1 MLVES
6 KRSIPCNSFSR
17 NLDDYIVKYQPLLDE
32 CIVQSF
38 NEPTAVQKLK
48 EHNRGVYKAM
58 IDTTRYT
65 AYNRRL
71 FNSNRFTR
79 QEQIKIVKDQLQA
92 IKKANQEYSDT
103 QQTYLAK
110 IDELVAKLNP
120 TQAMQIC
127 RDTILTENN
136 RMIAAAN
143 ELIDLPNSLCDR
155 FKIALDTFNTEL
167 EQVYKMIGAPIP
179 N

>member
-1 MLVES
+1 MVES
-6 KRSIPCNSFSR
+6 RRSIPCDSFSR

-32 CIVQSF
+32 CIAQSF
-38 NEPTAVQKLK
+38 NEPNAIQKLK
-48 EHNRGVYKAM
+48 KHNLDVYKTM

-79 QEQIKIVKDQLQA
+79 QEQIKIVQNQLAA
-92 IKKANQEYSDT
+92 IKKANEEYSDT
-103 QQTYLAK
+103 QQKYLAN

-120 TQAMQIC
+120 SQAMQIC

-143 ELIDLPNSLCDR
+143 ELIDLPKSLCDQ
-155 FKIALDTFNTEL
+155 FKAALDAMNAEFDE
-167 EQVYKMIGAPIP
+167 VYKMIGAPIP
-179 N
+179 K

>member
-6 KRSIPCNSFSR
+6 RRSISCRSSSR

-38 NEPTAVQKLK
+38 NEPAAVARLK
-48 EHNRGVYKAM
+48 QHNRDVYKTM
-58 IDTTRYT
+58 VDTTRYS

-79 QEQIKIVKDQLQA
+79 PEQIKIVQDQLAA

-103 QQTYLAK
+103 QKKYLAQ
-110 IDELVAKLNP
+110 IDDVVAKMNP
-120 TQAMQIC
+120 TQAMQTC

-136 RMIAAAN
+136 RMVAAAN
-143 ELIDLPNSLCDR
+143 ELIDLPKSSCDQL
-155 FKIALDTFNTEL
+155 KAALDTFNTEL
-167 EQVYKMIGAPIP
+167 EPVYKMINVAVPK
-179 N
+179 